1 MSSNNNHIDKTLTIT
16 HIMIWEL
23 AVIATALLIIGL
35 TGQGFEMRKMRHAE
49 PTTQKVFLSKR
60 NIKWYVIIGV
70 AIILW
75 TISERFS

>member
-1 MSSNNNHIDKTLTIT
+1 
-16 HIMIWEL
+16 MIWEL

-35 TGQGFEMRKMRHAE
+35 TGQGFEMRKMKNVE
-49 PTTQKVFLSKR
+49 PTTQNVFLSRR

-75 TISERFS
+75 TISERVS